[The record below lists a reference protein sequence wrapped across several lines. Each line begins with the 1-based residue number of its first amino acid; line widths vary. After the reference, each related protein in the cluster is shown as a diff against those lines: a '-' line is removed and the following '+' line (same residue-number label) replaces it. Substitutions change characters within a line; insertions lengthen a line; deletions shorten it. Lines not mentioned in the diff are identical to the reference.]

1 MIRVAPAGRRE
12 RGKPIGPSRQSD
24 CLERC
29 CPASCTRS
37 AFAARATALAGPLWT
52 VGSVRFVGSV
62 RSAGA
67 CVLYAVGALA
77 SGLRWTA
84 RAGYSSRAV
93 RGAAASTAGWCRSG
107 VALAGTPAG
116 CRL

>member
-29 CPASCTRS
+29 CPASCTRL

-62 RSAGA
+62 GQREPVCCTLSARSHLAFAERRGLGIVRGQCEVRLLARLAGA
-67 CVLYAVGALA
+67 
-77 SGLRWTA
+77 GLGSPW
-84 RAGYSSRAV
+84 
-93 RGAAASTAGWCRSG
+93 
-107 VALAGTPAG
+107 
-116 CRL
+116 